1 MTAKS
6 LTPLPV
12 KRWNIILLPSNV
24 GFRNLR
30 VMKRTH
36 EKQYQVTRRLGDEV
50 KWLPSAPLWGHSP
63 WVGTRPPGPEEA
75 QAMRRIH
82 EESPLGGPGPG
93 PVLRA
98 QLTASI
104 SHHTRAR
111 GSLGGGSTRPSSVY
125 TREKP

>member
-6 LTPLPV
+6 LTLLPV

-24 GFRNLR
+24 GFRNLL

-63 WVGTRPPGPEEA
+63 WVGTWPPGPEEA
-75 QAMRRIH
+75 RATRRVH
-82 EESPLGGPGPG
+82 LGVP
-93 PVLRA
+93 A
-98 QLTASI
+98 QGLC
-104 SHHTRAR
+104 
-111 GSLGGGSTRPSSVY
+111 
-125 TREKP
+125 